1 MKASNKNNNVI
12 STINH
17 LIITS
22 DIRFLRVQLD
32 NLTKDLSAVELQIHN
47 SEYTILINDEYNDLA
62 IGNDILNFILVF
74 RELKLIEDSTDYL
87 HWCKITVTDA
97 NDNKLLAYY
106 KTICIQ
112 LDDISRCFLN
122 HTIDYFVTDLDFQ
135 LNTVPVPLLRK

>member
-87 HWCKITVTDA
+87 HWCKITGTDA